1 MNTWIL
7 LPVLLPAVAGVALL
21 ARLLPEHLAMGPG
34 PGKQTES

>member
-21 ARLLPEHLAMGPG
+21 APPSGSIWLWEGL
-34 PGKQTES
+34 GKQTES

>member
-21 ARLLPEHLAMGPG
+21 AASFRSIWLWAG